1 MFFLL
6 FVIRLNF
13 IKKTGGKIDI
23 RLLLA
28 MILSVACDWK
38 IGYYA

>member
-13 IKKTGGKIDI
+13 IKKTGGIIDM

-28 MILSVACDWK
+28 MILSAISGWE